1 MSLGW
6 HGNAILARDGFDVEA
21 MDRLDL
27 PGLEP
32 RGAVLARCAGLV
44 VVGTHLGLMRSHR
57 LQQMERIREVLAN
70 GQYETALIAGD
81 FNEWSEKMLD
91 EFESLTVVETESRS
105 RLVRLTNVTAR
116 KDDDSRVYQ
125 FLFDADFYFVIT
137 PEVIPTMYYLDQDNT
152 IRSEVIE

>member
-1 MSLGW
+1 MLSTF
-6 HGNAILARDGFDVEA
+6 ADI
-21 MDRLDL
+21 
-27 PGLEP
+27 
-32 RGAVLARCAGLV
+32 
-44 VVGTHLGLMRSHR
+44 S
-57 LQQMERIREVLAN
+57 
-70 GQYETALIAGD
+70 
-81 FNEWSEKMLD
+81 EWSEKMLD
-91 EFESLTVVETESRS
+91 DFESLTVVETESRS